1 MYNTWITAYED
12 GKVYGVCLVD
22 MSAAFDI
29 VDQSLLLKKME
40 LYGFGEDSLD
50 WTRSYLT
57 GRSQCVSINGSLSK
71 LLPVPTGVPQ
81 VSMLGPI
88 F

>member
-1 MYNTWITAYED
+1 MYDTWINAYED
-12 GKVYGVCLVD
+12 GEVSGVCLVD

-29 VDQSLLLKKME
+29 VDHSLLLKKME

-57 GRSQCVSINGSLSK
+57 GRRQCVSINGSLSK
-71 LLPVPTGVPQ
+71 ILPVPTGVPQ
-81 VSMLGPI
+81 GSIL
-88 F
+88 